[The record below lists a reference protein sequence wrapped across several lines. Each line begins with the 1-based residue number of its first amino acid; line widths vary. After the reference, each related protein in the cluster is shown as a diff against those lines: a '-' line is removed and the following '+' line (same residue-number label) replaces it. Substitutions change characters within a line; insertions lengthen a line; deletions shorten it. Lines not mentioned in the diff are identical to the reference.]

1 MIGSQTRIV
10 LYGILTVMGTVG
22 TWYYNLQF
30 MNEVGMDAG
39 AMAFLDAS
47 MANAASSSMT
57 IDILVAA
64 GAGMLFFTAE
74 GRRLGIRHIWAYM
87 LFSCLIAFAA
97 MFPLFLLMRE
107 RRLAAL
113 EAAGTPDLADASG
126 EPPLVR
132 VG

>member
-1 MIGSQTRIV
+1 MNSPQVRIV
-10 LYGILTVMGTVG
+10 LYAILTVMGTVG

-39 AMAFLDAS
+39 AMAFLEAS

-87 LFSCLIAFAA
+87 LFSCVIAFAA
-97 MFPLFLLMRE
+97 MFPLFLLVRE
-107 RRLAAL
+107 RRLAELTA
-113 EAAGTPDLADASG
+113 EGSPA
-126 EPPLVR
+126 
-132 VG
+132 